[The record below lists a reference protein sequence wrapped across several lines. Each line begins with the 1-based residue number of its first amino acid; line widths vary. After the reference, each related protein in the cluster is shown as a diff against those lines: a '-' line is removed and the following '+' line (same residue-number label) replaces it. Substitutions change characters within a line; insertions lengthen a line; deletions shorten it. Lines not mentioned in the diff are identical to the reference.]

1 MKSSHRRN
9 ESLDC
14 LRRAAVG
21 LSHLTVIAFVIAGL
35 QDITVANAQSPNG
48 YEVGMAKVVQEVKPT
63 LPKKLNEAMS
73 MIDISL
79 NNHRLTQV
87 YAIDTTKAD
96 LSAERLNRLR
106 ENLRSQT
113 CQDSGMRETM
123 THGVAYEYSYLDTSS
138 KPVLNLVVSAESCK
152 D

>member
-1 MKSSHRRN
+1 
-9 ESLDC
+9 
-14 LRRAAVG
+14 
-21 LSHLTVIAFVIAGL
+21 
-35 QDITVANAQSPNG
+35 
-48 YEVGMAKVVQEVKPT
+48 MAKVVQQVKPT

-79 NNHRLTQV
+79 NDHRLTQV

-96 LSAERLNRLR
+96 LTPERLTRLR

-113 CQDSGMRETM
+113 CQDSDMRKTLNS
-123 THGVAYEYSYLDTSS
+123 GVTYEYSYLDTSS